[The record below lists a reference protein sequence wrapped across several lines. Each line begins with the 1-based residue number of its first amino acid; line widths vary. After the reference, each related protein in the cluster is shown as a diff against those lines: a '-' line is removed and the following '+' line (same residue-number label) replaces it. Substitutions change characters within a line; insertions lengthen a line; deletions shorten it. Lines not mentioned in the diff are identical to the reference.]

1 MINVSEKI
9 VLYLILIF
17 LCGVSITACIFWQ
30 GNQEPKSSLVS
41 DGLNKVTPIDE
52 ELDPMTD
59 EITESMQD
67 DQTIEMDKTTL
78 ISMASG
84 KFVITPGDVIVFIQE
99 NTFDMVSS
107 LRITPSSTTGLSNI
121 DETGWNRPLIVNVEL
136 LDKSGKNIENPDI
149 ASPLLICFNLEDS
162 ILDEYK
168 KDESSLEIQRFDLEE
183 DPPVWTTLPIAK
195 YTEWNLLCGVTQHLS
210 LFSAAIKVPQELTET
225 IEPMDLYSPNP

>member
-1 MINVSEKI
+1 MNNVSKKI
-9 VLYLILIF
+9 VLYLILIV

-30 GNQEPKSSLVS
+30 GNQEPKSSIVS

-52 ELDPMTD
+52 EFNPTTD

-99 NTFDMVSS
+99 NTFDIAGS
-107 LRITPSSTTGLSNI
+107 LLITPSSTTGLSNI
-121 DETGWNRPLIVNVEL
+121 DETGWSRPLIVNVEL
-136 LDKSGKNIENPDI
+136 LDKSGNNIENPDI
-149 ASPLLICFNLEDS
+149 STPILICFNLEDS

-168 KDESSLEIQRFDLEE
+168 ADESSLEIQRFDLEE
-183 DPPVWTTLPIAK
+183 DPPVWITLPITK
-195 YTEWNLLCGVTQHLS
+195 YSEWNLLCGVTEHLS
-210 LFSAAIKVPQELTET
+210 LFSAAIKVQQEPTET
-225 IEPMDLYSPNP
+225 IEPMDVYSPNP